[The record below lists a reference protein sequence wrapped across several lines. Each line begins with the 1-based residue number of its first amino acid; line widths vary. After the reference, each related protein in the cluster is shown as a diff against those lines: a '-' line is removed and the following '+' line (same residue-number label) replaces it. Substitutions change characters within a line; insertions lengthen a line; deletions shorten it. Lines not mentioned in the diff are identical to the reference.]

1 MTAFYIKDNAKQLS
15 HFILIFSALILCKN
29 VVLKL
34 LTCFEIF
41 LWDSYW
47 MHSQLGIFLY
57 FIGFRTYSYNNL
69 DRGNIWMYDEE
80 ICEVWFSFTLDSYYQ
95 QNSISDKGTWLMDDM
110 IEAHVWEW
118 GQWLWR
124 FFDSTISYFIISA

>member
-1 MTAFYIKDNAKQLS
+1 MWAMNKVMLQSNTIKLHLLWLPFTLKIMQNNWI
-15 HFILIFSALILCKN
+15 ILFLFLATRMILW
-29 VVLKL
+29 
-34 LTCFEIF
+34 F
-41 LWDSYW
+41 
-47 MHSQLGIFLY
+47 Y

-80 ICEVWFSFTLDSYYQ
+80 ICKVWFSFTLDSYYQ

-124 FFDSTISYFIISA
+124 FSDSTISYFIIFA